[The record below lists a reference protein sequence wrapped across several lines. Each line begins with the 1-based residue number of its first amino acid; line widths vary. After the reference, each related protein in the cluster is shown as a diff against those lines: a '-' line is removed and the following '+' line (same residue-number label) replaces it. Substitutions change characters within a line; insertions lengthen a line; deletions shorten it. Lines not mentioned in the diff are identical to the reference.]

1 MRRGEGPTVLTVL
14 HMSNF
19 PAPARERY
27 DGRAI
32 CDSRMYE
39 GRVVVTEE
47 GHVTVT
53 CRS

>member
-1 MRRGEGPTVLTVL
+1 MLTVL

-32 CDSRMYE
+32 CDSHMFK

-53 CRS
+53 CGRQVM

>member
-1 MRRGEGPTVLTVL
+1 MLTVPI
-14 HMSNF
+14 MSNF

-27 DGRAI
+27 DCRAI

-53 CRS
+53 CRRQVM